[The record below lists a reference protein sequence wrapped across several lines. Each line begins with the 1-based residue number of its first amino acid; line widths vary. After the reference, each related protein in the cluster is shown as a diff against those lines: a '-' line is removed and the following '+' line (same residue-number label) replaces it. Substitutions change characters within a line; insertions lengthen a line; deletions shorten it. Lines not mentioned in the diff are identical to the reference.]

1 MVSSQGIH
9 RISPTHPDIAFRSN
23 IEAFGSCQE
32 RTRDEKSGER
42 KCKDHAVFTFSSFF
56 LVVGPKRLENKHLI
70 LVPVLVPP
78 SHAGLD
84 GATLN
89 IRLLQIRQRTS
100 GQQARRAGQV

>member
-9 RISPTHPDIAFRSN
+9 RISPTNPDITFRSN

-32 RTRDEKSGER
+32 RTRDEKSAER

-56 LVVGPKRLENKHLI
+56 LSVVPKRLENKHLFLVRVLI
-70 LVPVLVPP
+70 LLSDV
-78 SHAGLD
+78 GLD

-89 IRLLQIRQRTS
+89 IRLLQIRQGPS
-100 GQQARRAGQV
+100 GQRARRAGQV